1 MPSNDKSPPSVPR
14 ILQQQ
19 PERESD
25 PRQQQSGSNDYQPKP
40 DAKGGRQ
47 MGEGSYEATRDY
59 QKDIQD
65 YLKKADV
72 DADAKAAK
80 PKSEQEAREMDAA
93 EREGRSHSKGER

>member
-1 MPSNDKSPPSVPR
+1 MPTDEKPVPR

-19 PERESD
+19 PESESEAG
-25 PRQQQSGSNDYQPKP
+25 QQQSGAREFQDKP
-40 DAKGGRQ
+40 DAKGNQ
-47 MGEGSYEATRDY
+47 EMGEGSYEATRNY
-59 QKDIQD
+59 QRDIED